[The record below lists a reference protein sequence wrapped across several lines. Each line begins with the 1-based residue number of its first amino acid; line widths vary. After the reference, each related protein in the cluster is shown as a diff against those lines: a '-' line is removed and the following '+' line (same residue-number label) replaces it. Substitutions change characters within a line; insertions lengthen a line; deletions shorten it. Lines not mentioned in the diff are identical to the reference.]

1 MENINKDRIEMEE
14 SIKKAIIDFTIKNQN
29 FMVSEIRLKND
40 ICTIVNIKK
49 SFLSTVS
56 VSTKIELI

>member
-29 FMVSEIRLKND
+29 FIVSEIRLKND

-49 SFLSTVS
+49 SFVSTVS